1 MNESTKDIWRGR
13 WKQRRGKIQETW
25 GDLTGDEL
33 DQLAGQ
39 RDQLV
44 GRIQEKTGQAE
55 NEIREKIESLEK
67 ECASA

>member
-1 MNESTKDIWRGR
+1 MTRPAWIC
-13 WKQRRGKIQETW
+13 
-25 GDLTGDEL
+25 LTGDEL